1 MHLTSKL
8 PLLFLAG
15 CAAPTAVGAQPGL
28 SPEARDRL
36 QTELPAPEVEAFE
49 ALTTTQVI
57 GHFDV
62 PATFVR
68 DWFLALPLSVA
79 LPGTEDIPGVARTE
93 LLSPTWGGP
102 GARRRV
108 VLTDGGS
115 ALEQILLSELP
126 DRFKYVVWNYDTS
139 AAAYVRYGVGE
150 FRFLDRGGET
160 EVAWTYGFAPRGWPA
175 SWLLGSFVRGEYRH
189 FMEVG
194 MEAMAAAA
202 ARAYRDQPQ

>member
-62 PATFVR
+62 PSTFVR

-102 GARRRV
+102 WARRRV

-150 FRFLDRGGET
+150 FRFLDLAQARGVQDRQEG
-160 EVAWTYGFAPRGWPA
+160 R
-175 SWLLGSFVRGEYRH
+175 SRQQQGSGRV
-189 FMEVG
+189 
-194 MEAMAAAA
+194 
-202 ARAYRDQPQ
+202 QPQEPAAGLQGQKGVHVRHS